1 MVMGK
6 LLAGSRFFCMV
17 GLPIFRNNCR
27 NPRRKQ
33 HFRAPIANRHI
44 PSLDDNP
51 FRSIVGSGRINIR
64 SIYAL
69 FRCGSRTEYLARY
82 LCCFRNHHGTCHSQH
97 LYPELNPMKQ
107 LTGAVMIG
115 VLVTLIGIAII
126 GIAGAMRAATLAPE
140 TSKANKKG
148 NSFYKGIIIALLCG
162 FMSGC
167 FNVGLTF
174 GQNIHFTAT
183 PALFH
188 TLPATFLVTLGGFFT
203 NAVYCLYQNNKNH
216 TWGDYAKGNTWGNNL
231 VFCIL
236 AGGLWYSQFFGLSLG
251 KNFLL
256 SSPALL
262 TLSFC
267 ILMALNVVFSNI
279 WGIILQEWKG
289 CSKKVIAI
297 LILGV
302 IILMISPFIPQLI

>member
-69 FRCGSRTEYLARY
+69 FRSGSRTEYLARY

-97 LYPELNPMKQ
+97 L
-107 LTGAVMIG
+107 
-115 VLVTLIGIAII
+115 
-126 GIAGAMRAATLAPE
+126 
-140 TSKANKKG
+140 
-148 NSFYKGIIIALLCG
+148 
-162 FMSGC
+162 GC

-216 TWGDYAKGNTWGNNL
+216 PW
-231 VFCIL
+231 
-236 AGGLWYSQFFGLSLG
+236 
-251 KNFLL
+251 
-256 SSPALL
+256 
-262 TLSFC
+262 
-267 ILMALNVVFSNI
+267 
-279 WGIILQEWKG
+279 
-289 CSKKVIAI
+289 
-297 LILGV
+297 
-302 IILMISPFIPQLI
+302 